1 LTIPVHA
8 VCLSSAGCAT
18 KVPVPDVVGQD
29 LDQAKKALADKKLN
43 PGTICR
49 GAGTGAYVMTQSPAA
64 GQQVAASSKTD
75 LVVKMPVQVP
85 TLTGSNVTDAVIMLR
100 GLGLKVA
107 FVNDRTIN
115 PFAKTKVESQDPPP
129 NTLVQYDKV
138 VTLRASSPGD
148 IAGLLGLVSKEP
160 AYQNLKPEYKK
171 VLDAFLANPSI
182 SRSMDDQST
191 PDNPST
197 PPSRDLLLKGE
208 PKSCG
213 EVDRGLEDGR

>member
-1 LTIPVHA
+1 MQRKFPFPMLWAKTLIKQKRRLRTRSSILA
-8 VCLSSAGCAT
+8 LSAA
-18 KVPVPDVVGQD
+18 
-29 LDQAKKALADKKLN
+29 ARARA
-43 PGTICR
+43 
-49 GAGTGAYVMTQSPAA
+49 AYVMTQSPAA

-85 TLTGSNVTDAVIMLR
+85 TLAGSNVTDAVIMLR

-129 NTLVQYDKV
+129 NTLVHDDKV
-138 VTLRASSPGD
+138 VTLRVASPGD

-182 SRSMDDQST
+182 SGSMDDQST
-191 PDNPST
+191 LDNPST
-197 PPSRDLLLKGE
+197 PPSRDLVLKGE